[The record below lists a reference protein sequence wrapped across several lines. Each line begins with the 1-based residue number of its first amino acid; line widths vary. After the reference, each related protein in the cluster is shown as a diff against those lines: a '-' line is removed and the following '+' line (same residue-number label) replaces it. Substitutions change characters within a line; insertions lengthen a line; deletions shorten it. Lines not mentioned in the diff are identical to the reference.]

1 MRSSGSSQPQLLAV
15 PDLDEPV
22 LVTRKAGRRRI
33 TVFVFPDNRVEV
45 RAPGRTSVDS
55 IYQFV
60 ASTTPWIQK
69 RLARNRLRPVT
80 QKLRFVAGEKI
91 PFLGRAVELQAV
103 SGRRSH
109 FDESRGVLYIPA
121 ETRVPA
127 GAAGAKAAKRKP
139 STALP
144 AAEEKPEIFLKK
156 AAVVRFFEVR
166 AREVFN
172 PLVARYAGIVGRS
185 ASHVSVR
192 AMKSRW
198 GSCSSTG
205 RLSLNW
211 RILCAPPEVVEYL
224 VVHEMCHLI
233 HRNHSDQFWN
243 AVEKAMPEF
252 KKARAI
258 LRKTGPGILAL
269 WI

>member
-1 MRSSGSSQPQLLAV
+1 MHSSGSSQRQLLAV

-22 LVTRKAGRRRI
+22 LLTRRSGRRRI

-60 ASTTPWIQK
+60 ATTTPWIRE
-69 RLARNRLRPVT
+69 RLARNRLRPVF
-80 QKLRFVAGEKI
+80 KRLRFVEGEEI
-91 PFLGRAVELQAV
+91 PFLGEPIVLSRIG
-103 SGRRSH
+103 GRKTH
-109 FDESRGVLYIPA
+109 FDSARRVLY
-121 ETRVPA
+121 VP
-127 GAAGAKAAKRKP
+127 GEKRILQTGQDSENQP
-139 STALP
+139 
-144 AAEEKPEIFLKK
+144 LKK
-156 AAVVRFFEVR
+156 AAVIRFFETQ
-166 AREVFN
+166 ARELFL
-172 PLVARYAGIVGRS
+172 PLVERYAAIIGKS
-185 ASHVSVR
+185 AAHVTVR

-198 GSCSSTG
+198 GSCSAAG

-224 VVHEMCHLI
+224 VVHEMCHLV
-233 HRNHSDQFWN
+233 HRNHSARFWK

-252 KKARAI
+252 KKARAL
-258 LRKTGPGILAL
+258 LRKTGPGILSL

>member
-1 MRSSGSSQPQLLAV
+1 M

-55 IYQFV
+55 IFQFV

-69 RLARNRLRPVT
+69 RLARNRLRPAP
-80 QKLRFVAGEKI
+80 QKLRFVEGEKI
-91 PFLGRAVELQAV
+91 PYLGRWIELKAV
-103 SGRRSH
+103 SGRRIH
-109 FDESRGVLYIPA
+109 FDEARAVLYVPVEKRSGSSEINA
-121 ETRVPA
+121 GREMRETVGELERTA
-127 GAAGAKAAKRKP
+127 GAANAVKVQH
-139 STALP
+139 
-144 AAEEKPEIFLKK
+144 IFLNK
-156 AAVVRFFEVR
+156 AAVVRFFEKS
-166 AREVFN
+166 AREVFD
-172 PLVARYAGIVGRS
+172 PLVKRYAAVIGRS

-211 RILCAPPEVVEYL
+211 RILCAPPEVAEYL

-233 HRNHSDQFWN
+233 HRNHSDRFWK

-252 KKARAI
+252 KKARAV
-258 LRKTGPGILAL
+258 LRKTGPGILSL
-269 WI
+269 WT

>member
-22 LVTRKAGRRRI
+22 ILTRKAGRRRI

-69 RLARNRLRPVT
+69 RLARNRLRPPA
-80 QKLRFVAGEKI
+80 QKLRFVEGEKI
-91 PFLGRAVELQAV
+91 PFLGRTIELQGV
-103 SGRRSH
+103 SGRRLH
-109 FDESRGVLYIPA
+109 FDEARGVLY
-121 ETRVPA
+121 VPVEKRA
-127 GAAGAKAAKRKP
+127 GVSGTPPEAGV
-139 STALP
+139 
-144 AAEEKPEIFLKK
+144 KK
-156 AAVVRFFEVR
+156 TAVVRFFETR
-166 AREVFN
+166 AREVFE
-172 PLVARYAGIVGRS
+172 PLVKRYATIIGRS

-211 RILCAPPEVVEYL
+211 RILCAPPEVAEYL

-233 HRNHSDQFWN
+233 HRNHSDRFWK

-258 LRKTGPGILAL
+258 LRKTGPGILSL

>member
-1 MRSSGSSQPQLLAV
+1 MRSSRSSQPQLLAV

-22 LVTRKAGRRRI
+22 LVTRKPGRRRI

-45 RAPGRTSVDS
+45 RAPGRSSVDS

-69 RLARNRLRPVT
+69 RLARNRLRPVLL
-80 QKLRFVAGEKI
+80 KLRFVEGEEI
-91 PFLGRAVELQAV
+91 PFLGKTLCLRAVT
-103 SGRRSH
+103 GRRLH
-109 FDESRGVLYIPA
+109 YDAARGVLYVPSEKRPVAATGSEIP
-121 ETRVPA
+121 V
-127 GAAGAKAAKRKP
+127 KK
-139 STALP
+139 TAV
-144 AAEEKPEIFLKK
+144 I
-156 AAVVRFFEVR
+156 RFFETQ
-166 AREVFN
+166 ARELFA
-172 PLVARYAGIVGRS
+172 PLVERYASVIGRE
-185 ASHVSVR
+185 ASHISVR

-211 RILCAPPEVVEYL
+211 RILCAPPEVAEYL
-224 VVHEMCHLI
+224 VVHEMCHLL
-233 HRNHSDQFWN
+233 HRNHSERFWK
-243 AVEKAMPEF
+243 AVEKAMPDF

-258 LRKTGPGILAL
+258 LRKTGPGILSL